1 MIEGPRAAKPGEL
14 VEIIRLANSIFL
26 PNHPMMMRDLFPQ
39 LFSEDNLEN
48 LRVISYDGKIISH
61 VGIWEG
67 DLLIYG
73 CWFKVG
79 MIGSVCTHPKYRG
92 RGFAST
98 LVKDALSKMM
108 KDDVDFTLVSGFRN
122 LYIRAG
128 CVEAG
133 RIYTYEISSGG
144 LKLKL
149 NRINIVRYEENLL
162 NDLVEIYQKEPI
174 RYKRSFEEFK
184 ILAGRGFLR
193 SDMKLR
199 ILIAKNR
206 GVPLAYIAT
215 GLLPNEETPSVV
227 EYAGSR
233 EAILYLVSELLN
245 NSYTN
250 AIRLSVPHQDS
261 EMLYLLE
268 RYGFKKTM
276 SEAHAS
282 ISIIN
287 SESFLDKV
295 ETLLREKMP
304 DRKVQQFISNLIH
317 GKLRLYLN
325 GKKTDF
331 QDPQVL
337 TLLFF
342 GSPEKIKFPRR
353 IKLEIKPIPEYLSDV
368 LPLPT
373 PIYGLNYI

>member
-1 MIEGPRAAKPGEL
+1 
-14 VEIIRLANSIFL
+14 
-26 PNHPMMMRDLFPQ
+26 
-39 LFSEDNLEN
+39 
-48 LRVISYDGKIISH
+48 
-61 VGIWEG
+61 
-67 DLLIYG
+67 
-73 CWFKVG
+73 
-79 MIGSVCTHPKYRG
+79 
-92 RGFAST
+92 
-98 LVKDALSKMM
+98 
-108 KDDVDFTLVSGFRN
+108 
-122 LYIRAG
+122 
-128 CVEAG
+128 
-133 RIYTYEISSGG
+133 
-144 LKLKL
+144 
-149 NRINIVRYEENLL
+149 
-162 NDLVEIYQKEPI
+162 
-174 RYKRSFEEFK
+174 
-184 ILAGRGFLR
+184 
-193 SDMKLR
+193 
-199 ILIAKNR
+199 
-206 GVPLAYIAT
+206 
-215 GLLPNEETPSVV
+215 
-227 EYAGSR
+227 
-233 EAILYLVSELLN
+233 VSELLN

-342 GSPEKIKFPRR
+342 GSPEKIKSPRR

>member
-14 VEIIRLANSIFL
+14 AEIIRLANSIFL

-206 GVPLAYIAT
+206 GVPL
-215 GLLPNEETPSVV
+215 
-227 EYAGSR
+227 
-233 EAILYLVSELLN
+233 SE
-245 NSYTN
+245 
-250 AIRLSVPHQDS
+250 
-261 EMLYLLE
+261 
-268 RYGFKKTM
+268 
-276 SEAHAS
+276 
-282 ISIIN
+282 
-287 SESFLDKV
+287 
-295 ETLLREKMP
+295 
-304 DRKVQQFISNLIH
+304 
-317 GKLRLYLN
+317 
-325 GKKTDF
+325 
-331 QDPQVL
+331 
-337 TLLFF
+337 
-342 GSPEKIKFPRR
+342 
-353 IKLEIKPIPEYLSDV
+353 
-368 LPLPT
+368 
-373 PIYGLNYI
+373 